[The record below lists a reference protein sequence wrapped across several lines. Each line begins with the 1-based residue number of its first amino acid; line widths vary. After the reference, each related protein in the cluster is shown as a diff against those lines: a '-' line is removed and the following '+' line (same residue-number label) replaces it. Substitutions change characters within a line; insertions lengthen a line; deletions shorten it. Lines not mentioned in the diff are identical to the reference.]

1 MIKRE
6 ASISESFEVLDLVT
20 DGDWINGER
29 APKIVIRIGGAGD
42 LHFIGSKDGDTETT
56 YPVVPGV
63 YLWNVKKIFADS
75 TATDILIER

>member
-6 ASISESFEVLDLVT
+6 ASISESFELLDLAT
-20 DGDWINGER
+20 NGDWLNGVS
-29 APKIVIRIGGAGD
+29 APKMIIRVGTEGT
-42 LHFIGSKDGDTETT
+42 LHFIGATDGEKETT
-56 YPVVPGV
+56 YTVTPGV